1 MKYQIQVHFENK
13 GQYCFEYEP
22 EPEEHINDF
31 ILRYDNGEKFQLTG
45 DENTTALINMDAVTS
60 IIALPI
66 IPAKEKHKENIVPF
80 PEL

>member
-22 EPEEHINDF
+22 EPDQHINDF
-31 ILRYDNGEKFQLTG
+31 MLLYDTGEKFQLTG
-45 DENTTALINMDAVTS
+45 DENSTALINMDMVSS

-66 IPAKEKHKENIVPF
+66 IPAKEKKKDNVVPF